1 MVNGGKSD
9 QFKRTR
15 GLRQGDPLSPY
26 LFILAQKVLSRMLDN
41 ELRAGNVSGAKP
53 SARGPAITHVMY
65 ADDIVLLSKAT
76 RNDAKRL
83 VDCLEKYYTWSG
95 QSINRDKSG
104 IFFSKHTNPNSR

>member
-1 MVNGGKSD
+1 
-9 QFKRTR
+9 
-15 GLRQGDPLSPY
+15 
-26 LFILAQKVLSRMLDN
+26 MLDN

-65 ADDIVLLSKAT
+65 TDDIVLLSKAT

>member
-9 QFKRTR
+9 HFKQTR

-26 LFILAQKVLSRMLDN
+26 LFILGQKVLSRMLDN

-53 SARGPAITHVMY
+53 SARGPAIMHVMY
-65 ADDIVLLSKAT
+65 TDDIVLLSKAT

-83 VDCLEKYYTWSG
+83 
-95 QSINRDKSG
+95 
-104 IFFSKHTNPNSR
+104 